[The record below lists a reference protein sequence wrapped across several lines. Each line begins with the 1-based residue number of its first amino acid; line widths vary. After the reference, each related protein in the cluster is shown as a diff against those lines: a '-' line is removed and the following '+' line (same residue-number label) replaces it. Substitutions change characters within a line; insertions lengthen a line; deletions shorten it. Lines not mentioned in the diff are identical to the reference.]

1 MEQRKHLTWKEALA
15 QSYRSVED
23 ISKVMRLTEAE
34 KSKMADIIKVS
45 DVRYSLLFSLIY
57 ADEKTALSSEWQF
70 PTSTNLPRAES
81 RYQR

>member
-34 KSKMADIIKVS
+34 KSKMADIIKGI
-45 DVRYSLLFSLIY
+45 RCALLLTIFL
-57 ADEKTALSSEWQF
+57 
-70 PTSTNLPRAES
+70 
-81 RYQR
+81 